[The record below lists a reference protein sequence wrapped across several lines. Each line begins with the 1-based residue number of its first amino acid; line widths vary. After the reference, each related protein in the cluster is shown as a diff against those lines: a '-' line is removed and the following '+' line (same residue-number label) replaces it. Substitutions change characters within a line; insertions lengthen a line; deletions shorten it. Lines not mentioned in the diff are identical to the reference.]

1 MSIYPLKKVGKK
13 KKDTISVRSSI
24 VYPIIIMMIMSQK
37 SISRTNSP
45 IPDSV
50 LPHASNLSLPQSTV
64 PSPTS
69 SSSSRSPSLKHLI
82 INTQIPENRSPV
94 ASPINLQDQ
103 NRICQW
109 YCCECGQTYGSI
121 IYKQKSNYSTTSN
134 SQYRANTAHS
144 NSISNSN
151 STTTNSTTTNSNSN
165 SEYNITEKLRYY
177 SQFIYSHHETPAAA
191 EPHESDPDE
200 KYDSDDSILHT
211 SLLDDNKSKIEEI
224 ILDPPTRFTCHR
236 CNHMMCPYCLKVRI
250 KDLDDDNR

>member
-1 MSIYPLKKVGKK
+1 
-13 KKDTISVRSSI
+13 
-24 VYPIIIMMIMSQK
+24 MSQK

-64 PSPTS
+64 PSPS
-69 SSSSRSPSLKHLI
+69 SSSSSQSPSLKHLI

-94 ASPINLQDQ
+94 VSPINLQDQ

-121 IYKQKSNYSTTSN
+121 IYKQKNNYSTTSN
-134 SQYRANTAHS
+134 SQYRNAN
-144 NSISNSN
+144 ISNPNTS
-151 STTTNSTTTNSNSN
+151 NSNSN

-177 SQFIYSHHETPAAA
+177 SQFIYSHHEAATA
-191 EPHESDPDE
+191 EIHEPDPDD

-211 SLLDDNKSKIEEI
+211 NLLDDSKSKIEEI